1 MSSVSSASS
10 SSSRESSPSS
20 SPAPKRKRAP
30 SVSEESDSGSESE
43 AEPEN
48 AEDEGDPVLS
58 HAEKRRQK
66 KLAKQEK
73 KEERPAKKAKLDVTS
88 KRQNSVWVGNLSF
101 KTTEESL
108 RTFFDGVGEITRIN
122 MPLKAATR
130 PGLKGECRGFAY
142 VDFATPD
149 AKATAISL
157 SERPLLGRKLL
168 IKDGD
173 DFTGRPAVAAVEGA
187 DDNKPTAPKTHSKT
201 AQKILREQKQPP
213 APTLFLGNLG
223 FETTEDSIRQLFEA
237 HRHPKK
243 KEGDEESKE
252 VWLRKVRM
260 GTFEDSGACKGF
272 AFVDFAST
280 EHATSALINIKNHFL
295 DGRKLK
301 VEYASADAVRR
312 GQPKPP
318 KTEGISEGR
327 PRGQNK
333 TRRPP
338 RSHEVVQA
346 DQDKDAGDVSPKAI
360 SQDRRDRDTTSTR
373 RGGGASAGGF
383 GKNPRNRPRPGAA
396 LALAQRQSAAIVT
409 TASTTNSKK
418 ITF

>member
-20 SPAPKRKRAP
+20 SPAPKRKRAA
-30 SVSEESDSGSESE
+30 SDSEDSDSDSSESE

-48 AEDEGDPVLS
+48 AEDEEGPVLS

-73 KEERPAKKAKLDVTS
+73 KEERPAKKAKLDVTT

-122 MPLKAATR
+122 MPLKPATR

-173 DFTGRPAVAAVEGA
+173 DFTGRPAAPAVEGA

-237 HRHPKK
+237 HRHTKK

-312 GQPKPP
+312 GQPKPKIP
-318 KTEGISEGR
+318 RDEGASDGR
-327 PRGQNK
+327 RRGENKYNNK

-338 RSHEVVQA
+338 RSHEAPEAQA
-346 DQDKDAGDVSPKAI
+346 DQDKDSDAGDVSLKAI
-360 SQDRRDRDTTSTR
+360 SHDRTDRDRSTR
-373 RGGGASAGGF
+373 SGGGAGAGGF
-383 GKNPRNRPRPGAA
+383 GKNTRNRPRPA
-396 LALAQRQSAAIVT
+396 LL
-409 TASTTNSKK
+409 
-418 ITF
+418 